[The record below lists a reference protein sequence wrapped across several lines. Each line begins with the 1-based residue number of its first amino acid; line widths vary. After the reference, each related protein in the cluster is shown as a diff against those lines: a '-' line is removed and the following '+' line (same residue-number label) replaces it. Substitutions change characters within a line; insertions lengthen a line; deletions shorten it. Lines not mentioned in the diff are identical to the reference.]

1 MYSLLK
7 KINQLPT
14 GPDWVCD
21 IVNIVGDLEG
31 PEGGRMGELWCH
43 NPLDCIKELIGNP
56 AFKDKMVYEPAAQFF
71 IDKYHTNCII
81 DEAWTVDWWWKTQV
95 STRV

>member
-56 AFKDKMVYEPAAQFF
+56 AFKDKMVYEPAQFF
-71 IDKYHTNCII
+71 TDKYHTNCII
-81 DEAWTVDWWWKTQV
+81 DEVWMVDWWWKTQV
-95 STRV
+95 SARV